1 MSDQSTSP
9 NDEQGSD
16 FVPGRPDQPP
26 ETPRFV
32 SRPRDQERKTR
43 RPLAWWDRIKLVLLF
58 LAAYVVMIWATLA
71 QYQPIITFSEAAR
84 LTWQGYWWLLALAAL
99 EVVRQ
104 IHFLISEHSAAYH
117 AFWTKRVFGRVSAR
131 TARMNDWNRFR
142 LARVLKILFLLLI
155 LDLALAKAFGI
166 SPALALFEVPALLYR
181 AAPFIFQL
189 AFAFFFVIFQFVGL
203 FWFLSRGGVET
214 YMPDD
219 IETRFSD
226 VKGQD
231 AVLDRVK
238 ENIIYLENPEA
249 IEEKGGYVP
258 GGILLWG
265 PPGTGKTLMA
275 QAVAG
280 ETGLPYVFVEPAAF
294 TAMFI
299 GVGVL
304 KVRGLYRKL
313 RKLALRYGGVIVFF
327 DEADSLGSRGASG
340 GGSWTHGAQGSP
352 WSTTPSCN
360 GLAYLS
366 RDSAAYVL
374 QQSLPASTV
383 EPRGPGK
390 DRQVMAGGMM
400 GGGGMGTLQA
410 LLSAMDG
417 LKKPRGFFNRT
428 IRRLLGMRPKPPPKY
443 RILHIFATNMPQTLD
458 EALLRPGRIDRIYKV
473 AYPSKEGRKATFW
486 YYLDKVRHELTEE
499 DIEKLATI
507 SPYATGATIKDT
519 VNEGLVIAIR
529 DGRDVITWPDIIR
542 AKHIKEHGLPDD
554 TEYVERERHAVAVH
568 EACHAVVAYRL
579 RKHALIDVATIER
592 RGDVGGFVSFIP
604 PEDLFVN
611 WKSELQVDIMC
622 SLASLAGE
630 RLFFEG
636 DNSAGVAGDLRS
648 ATAVAT
654 RMEAFLGMGE
664 GVGSH
669 LVTKFAITHG
679 ASAATEDGT
688 DRNLMESE
696 LGKRVEARLNDLLG
710 RTTRLLG
717 ENRHEVL
724 AVAHALEIHKTMSG
738 DDVAAIV
745 DGVRGPL
752 VDGRPY
758 HEAEFPELVEAYHSE
773 ALSAHKSHSQPA
785 LPLPILPAM
794 GGQDGGGAKVGHPA
808 PLAVAEPEAPRPDP
822 QRADPDSRA
831 TSGPERSGRPPEE
844 V

>member
-1 MSDQSTSP
+1 MSDQP
-9 NDEQGSD
+9 IPPGDEQGTD
-16 FVPGRPDQPP
+16 PVPGHPDEPP
-26 ETPRFV
+26 EPPRFV

-43 RPLAWWDRIKLVLLF
+43 RPLGWWDRIKLVLLF
-58 LAAYVVMIWATLA
+58 LVAFAVMVWASLA
-71 QYQPIITFSEAAR
+71 QYQPIITLSEAAR
-84 LTWQGYWWLLALAAL
+84 LAWQGYWWLIALAAV

-104 IHFLISEHSAAYH
+104 THYLISEHSAAYH
-117 AFWTKRVFGRVSAR
+117 RFWTRGVFGRVAGR
-131 TARMNDWNRFR
+131 AQRMNDWNRFR
-142 LARVLKILFLLLI
+142 VARVLKILFLLLI
-155 LDLALAKAFGI
+155 LDLALAKVFGI

-181 AAPFIFQL
+181 GAPFILQL
-189 AFAFFFVIFQFVGL
+189 AFGFFFVMFQFIGL

-219 IETRFSD
+219 IETRFTD

-231 AVLDRVK
+231 IVLERVK

-280 ETGLPYVFVEPAAF
+280 ETGRPYVFVEPAAF
-294 TAMFI
+294 INMFL

-327 DEADSLGSRGASG
+327 DEADSLGNRGSASG

-352 WSTTPSCN
+352 WGTAPSCN

-374 QQSLPASTV
+374 QQSLPTSTL

-390 DRQVMAGGMM
+390 DHQVMGGMM

-410 LLSAMDG
+410 LLSSMDG

-443 RILHIFATNMPQTLD
+443 RILHMFATNMPQTLD

-499 DIEKLATI
+499 DVDKLATI

-529 DGRDVITWPDIIR
+529 DGRDAITWPDIIR

-554 TEYVERERHAVAVH
+554 TDYVERERHAVAIH
-568 EACHAVVAYRL
+568 EACHAIVAYRL

-611 WKSELQVDIMC
+611 WKSELQIDIMC

-636 DNSAGVAGDLRS
+636 DSSAGVAGDLRS

-669 LVTKFAITHG
+669 VVTKFAITHG
-679 ASAATEDGT
+679 ASATIEDGT
-688 DRNLMESE
+688 DRNLLESE
-696 LGKRVEARLNDLLG
+696 LGKRVEERLNDLLG

-717 ENRHEVL
+717 ENRREVL

-773 ALSAHKSHSQPA
+773 AVSAHKTHSQTA
-785 LPLPILPAM
+785 LPLPILPRAVS
-794 GGQDGGGAKVGHPA
+794 GQDGDGTKVRHPS
-808 PLAVAEPEAPRPDP
+808 P
-822 QRADPDSRA
+822 QESPPTR
-831 TSGPERSGRPPEE
+831 TVGPPA
-844 V
+844 